1 MKCCS
6 EGHYHVEGVGVL
18 DVIEMDHIVELLCV
32 CEGIHRYLLFHESL
46 LSFRLL
52 NRAKVL
58 RRSNTIRARLHPLDK
73 SKWNK
78 GR

>member
-18 DVIEMDHIVELLCV
+18 DGIEMDHIVELLCV

-46 LSFRLL
+46 LSFRLSI
-52 NRAKVL
+52 KPCESIVQIEH
-58 RRSNTIRARLHPLDK
+58 NTRPPAPTGQIETE
-73 SKWNK
+73 
-78 GR
+78 